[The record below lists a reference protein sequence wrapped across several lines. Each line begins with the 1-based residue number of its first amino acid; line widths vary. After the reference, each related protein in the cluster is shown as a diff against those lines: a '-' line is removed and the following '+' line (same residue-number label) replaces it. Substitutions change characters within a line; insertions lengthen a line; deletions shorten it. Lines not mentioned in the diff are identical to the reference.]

1 MASRS
6 GDLNPVPVTPSFRL
20 DGKRALVTGGSRGIG
35 FACAAA
41 VAEAGAS
48 LVIVARDSR
57 QLGIAVRSLQDEGFR
72 ARPVALDV
80 TDRRAVVRL
89 LEDAGPFDILVNSAG
104 MARHAPAMEAGE
116 ADFDAVMGL
125 NARSAFFLA
134 CEAAKGMKAKGGS
147 IIQVSSQMG
156 FVGGQDRAVY
166 SASKHA
172 LEGMTKSM
180 AIEWGRYGIRVNT
193 VCPTFIRTELT
204 ASTFA
209 DPEKE
214 KWIRSKIKLGRI
226 GEVEDVMGAIV
237 YLASDASAMVTG
249 THLLVDGG
257 WTAG

>member
-1 MASRS
+1 
-6 GDLNPVPVTPSFRL
+6 
-20 DGKRALVTGGSRGIG
+20 
-35 FACAAA
+35 
-41 VAEAGAS
+41 
-48 LVIVARDSR
+48 
-57 QLGIAVRSLQDEGFR
+57 
-72 ARPVALDV
+72 
-80 TDRRAVVRL
+80 
-89 LEDAGPFDILVNSAG
+89 
-104 MARHAPAMEAGE
+104 MARHTPAMEAGE
-116 ADFDAVMGL
+116 ADFDEVMGL

-214 KWIRSKIKLGRI
+214 KWIRSKIKLGRV